1 MATGDLK
8 NNLRKL
14 VSELKQVHYS
24 HCELDLKGIAQ
35 GIPKTFLPL
44 LHHVFLDYSI
54 PLAQYFSSKE
64 YDLFGKTDLRFL
76 ETVYKIL
83 RDEFGYKPQVT
94 KEQFLAIGYAERK
107 IMTVCTILKLLKEKH
122 NKLQPKY
129 SRTEIKTGRSLRSSS
144 GEDGQKENFIE
155 KGCRRKHHDFPGP
168 LPVGTDM
175 RSFRDNNQALEAG
188 LGLKG
193 ALVTRM
199 VIDND
204 SNSEGKKRLVV
215 REMIEP
221 FANRGDNNEQ
231 VRSPKCHTKDGLAQ
245 NSESVASKRHFG
257 VKFPVSANTEKR
269 SHSCPRKQELGVGRQ
284 SHVKSVT
291 WKESTKDSHSLEMG
305 EIEEVQDRSLMS
317 IRPMDQTAISVPTGV
332 SVAPLSSNNYYPVDM
347 EAKKGTTAIPCP
359 VSMTTVPFPS
369 PDLMLTPLAKGIQ
382 RKAIPLSRYEKES
395 ELYPAPVPMPL
406 SDLPQTQVVRHSNSF
421 HPVGREYVAPANIR
435 VESSAELFI
444 LKQLVDDLQEKLDS
458 TVLSNNELSAR
469 VVLLESRMKLLE
481 DACQKKCLCDKNLL
495 PAQIKDKASRQTDL
509 IIVSGFNV
517 HSNKD
522 ADQETASTSSTGCV
536 AKSFTKQNAAN
547 RKLFLRTASTTGE
560 ESHEGHELTAISE
573 KSGTETC
580 NKNPTETLQSTEEA
594 KAISSFGKDDGIV
607 MSPLPSVSKLTGVFK
622 DSSSTVLS
630 TVVNV
635 QKRLQETRKMLVS
648 SNRDFAEKFSYY
660 QIE

>member
-1 MATGDLK
+1 MTTGDLK

-44 LHHVFLDYSI
+44 LHHVFVDYSI

-122 NKLQPKY
+122 NKLQPKH

-144 GEDGQKENFIE
+144 GEDGEKENFIE

-188 LGLKG
+188 LGLK
-193 ALVTRM
+193 APLVTRM
-199 VIDND
+199 VVDND
-204 SNSEGKKRLVV
+204 SNFKGKKRLVV
-215 REMIEP
+215 REMIDP

-231 VRSPKCHTKDGLAQ
+231 VRSSKCHTKDGLAQ
-245 NSESVASKRHFG
+245 NSESVASNRHFG
-257 VKFPVSANTEKR
+257 VKFPVSANAEKR
-269 SHSCPRKQELGVGRQ
+269 SHLFPRKKEFGVGGQ

-291 WKESTKDSHSLEMG
+291 WKESMKDSLSLDME
-305 EIEEVQDRSLMS
+305 ENEEVQDRSLMS
-317 IRPMDQTAISVPTGV
+317 IRPLGSTVIPSVPTGV
-332 SVAPLSSNNYYPVDM
+332 DVVPLPSNYPVDV
-347 EAKKGTTAIPCP
+347 EAKKGTSAIPCP

-382 RKAIPLSRYEKES
+382 CKAIPLSRYEKES
-395 ELYPAPVPMPL
+395 EFFPTPVPTPL
-406 SDLPQTQVVRHSNSF
+406 SDLPQTQVVRHSNACHS
-421 HPVGREYVAPANIR
+421 VGREYVAPANIR

-444 LKQLVDDLQEKLDS
+444 LRQLVDDLQEKLDS
-458 TVLSNNELSAR
+458 MVLANNELSAR
-469 VVLLESRMKLLE
+469 VVLLESRMTLLE
-481 DACQKKCLCDKNLL
+481 DACQKKCPCDKNLL
-495 PAQIKDKASRQTDL
+495 PAQSEDKASRQTDL

-547 RKLFLRTASTTGE
+547 RKLFLRTASTIGE
-560 ESHEGHELTAISE
+560 EGHEGHELTVTSE
-573 KSGTETC
+573 KSGKETC

-594 KAISSFGKDDGIV
+594 KAISSFGKDDSIV
-607 MSPLPSVSKLTGVFK
+607 MSPFPSVSKLTGVFK

-648 SNRDFAEKFSYY
+648 SNRDFAEKFSHYE
-660 QIE
+660 IE

>member
-14 VSELKQVHYS
+14 VSELKQVRYS

-94 KEQFLAIGYAERK
+94 KEQFLSIGYAERK

-122 NKLQPKY
+122 NNLQPKN
-129 SRTEIKTGRSLRSSS
+129 SRTENKTGRSLRSSR
-144 GEDGQKENFIE
+144 GEDGDKENFIE
-155 KGCRRKHHDFPGP
+155 KDCRRKHHDFPGP

-175 RSFRDNNQALEAG
+175 RSFRSNKHALETG

-193 ALVTRM
+193 TLVTRM
-199 VIDND
+199 VTDND
-204 SNSEGKKRLVV
+204 SNFEVRKRLVV
-215 REMIEP
+215 SEVIDP

-231 VRSPKCHTKDGLAQ
+231 LRSSKCEANDGLAQ
-245 NSESVASKRHFG
+245 NSEGIASKEHFG
-257 VKFPVSANTEKR
+257 VTFPVSANAERR
-269 SHSCPRKQELGVGRQ
+269 SHLFPRKQESGVRGQ

-291 WKESTKDSHSLEMG
+291 WKESTKDSRSL
-305 EIEEVQDRSLMS
+305 EIEERAEMQDRFLRSS
-317 IRPMDQTAISVPTGV
+317 EPTGSTVISVPTGV
-332 SVAPLSSNNYYPVDM
+332 GAASLSSNYPVDM
-347 EAKKGTTAIPCP
+347 EAKKVTTAIPCP
-359 VSMTTVPFPS
+359 VSMTTVPLPS
-369 PDLMLTPLAKGIQ
+369 PDLMLTPLVKGIQ
-382 RKAIPLSRYEKES
+382 CKAIPLSSCEKES
-395 ELYPAPVPMPL
+395 EFYRTPVPIPL
-406 SDLPQTQVVRHSNSF
+406 SDLPRTQVVRHSNSF
-421 HPVGREYVAPANIR
+421 DSVGSEFVALPNIR

-444 LKQLVDDLQEKLDS
+444 LRQLVDDLQEKLDS

-481 DACQKKCLCDKNLL
+481 DACQKKCSCDKKDLL
-495 PAQIKDKASRQTDL
+495 PAQREEKASRQTDDV
-509 IIVSGFNV
+509 IVSGFNV
-517 HSNKD
+517 HANKD
-522 ADQETASTSSTGCV
+522 ADKKTTSTSSTGCV

-547 RKLFLRTASTTGE
+547 RELFLRTVSTTDK
-560 ESHEGHELTAISE
+560 EGHEGYELTSNSD
-573 KSGTETC
+573 KSDEESC
-580 NKNPTETLQSTEEA
+580 NNNPTKTLQSTEEA
-594 KAISSFGKDDGIV
+594 KAISSLDKDDSIII
-607 MSPLPSVSKLTGVFK
+607 SPLPSVSKLTGVFK
-622 DSSSTVLS
+622 DSSSSVLS

-648 SNRDFAEKFSYY
+648 SNRDFAEKFSHY
-660 QIE
+660 QDE